1 MSKVFVRDREF
12 YKLLLAL
19 GLPIVLKNL
28 IVNSVGMADNLM
40 VAALGEA
47 ATNGAQMANQLTNF
61 LFTITMNV
69 SAAVTV
75 LATQYWGK
83 RETRS
88 IKTLAGIGLK
98 FSMALGVAAF
108 ILGFF
113 FPDFTLGLFTNDAQ
127 AIEAGRG
134 YLRIVAWTYLIYSVT
149 DVLVAVM
156 TSVEN
161 VRLGLVASMSASL
174 TNIVLNYLLIFGL
187 NVGGAQIIPR
197 CGIEGAAVATLISR
211 IVEIGIVVVYVFFMD
226 QKLRPGLGELL
237 RGNKL
242 LLMDY
247 LKYGL
252 PVIGGGVVWAVNVS
266 VQGAIIGKLGVSTAI
281 TAYSVANTF
290 FSVITVAMF
299 GLSAASSIVI
309 GKAVGAGDVEK
320 VKQYA
325 KTLQLIF
332 LGLGVI
338 TGGILFA
345 CRWLLPVV
353 YPKYSPE
360 ALDMSRQ
367 FLIVLAVT
375 TIGTSYQACSLTGIV
390 RAGGDTAFVFMNDS
404 IWVPVVLFTA
414 YLAGYVFGA
423 PPWLV
428 FALLKGDQIYKCF
441 VAIFKVNRFKWIRNI
456 TRTEAPQQA

>member
-187 NVGGAQIIPR
+187 NAGGAQIIPR
-197 CGIEGAAVATLISR
+197 CGIEGAGRCDAHLPHCGDRHRGRVCILYGSKAAP
-211 IVEIGIVVVYVFFMD
+211 
-226 QKLRPGLGELL
+226 RP
-237 RGNKL
+237 
-242 LLMDY
+242 
-247 LKYGL
+247 
-252 PVIGGGVVWAVNVS
+252 W
-266 VQGAIIGKLGVSTAI
+266 GA
-281 TAYSVANTF
+281 
-290 FSVITVAMF
+290 
-299 GLSAASSIVI
+299 AA
-309 GKAVGAGDVEK
+309 
-320 VKQYA
+320 
-325 KTLQLIF
+325 
-332 LGLGVI
+332 
-338 TGGILFA
+338 
-345 CRWLLPVV
+345 
-353 YPKYSPE
+353 
-360 ALDMSRQ
+360 RQ
-367 FLIVLAVT
+367 
-375 TIGTSYQACSLTGIV
+375 
-390 RAGGDTAFVFMNDS
+390 
-404 IWVPVVLFTA
+404 
-414 YLAGYVFGA
+414 
-423 PPWLV
+423 
-428 FALLKGDQIYKCF
+428 
-441 VAIFKVNRFKWIRNI
+441 
-456 TRTEAPQQA
+456 